1 MKYPSTKGGIIH
13 NKSIDSLV
21 EMRFKQFTKKSLK
34 DERIML
40 SHTELHLPKADENIL
55 NVYGMYAIPMIREK
69 TDIVVTKQNTQ
80 IRSYSE
86 VKNGVR
92 LQEFL

>member
-1 MKYPSTKGGIIH
+1 
-13 NKSIDSLV
+13 
-21 EMRFKQFTKKSLK
+21 
-34 DERIML
+34 ML

-55 NVYGMYAIPMIREK
+55 NVYAISMIREK
-69 TDIVVTKQNTQ
+69 IDIVVTKQNTQ

-92 LQEFL
+92 LQEFLWKTSRVYFKYTSYVHARNMICM

>member
-1 MKYPSTKGGIIH
+1 
-13 NKSIDSLV
+13 
-21 EMRFKQFTKKSLK
+21 
-34 DERIML
+34 ML

-55 NVYGMYAIPMIREK
+55 NVYAIPMIREK

-86 VKNGVR
+86 V
-92 LQEFL
+92 